1 MDFEYKISSK
11 KLKLENANLKDL
23 INVKD
28 NYLDIFNNICSDMSV
43 SDKFLDRFILFN
55 EDEEDIDEVLESMEL
70 YIDDKDNI
78 TGIYDNIWHDVNLDD
93 LINSIGL
100 LINVLEI
107 DYLIDF
113 DYDDGKE
120 KGSLSPYNMLK
131 FINKK
136 FKFEY
141 NYFKGLGEVNASELF
156 ETTLDPK
163 RRDLIKVNESKSD
176 EAIKMLDD
184 LFGNKTD
191 SRRELLNKYYQ
202 TV

>member
-1 MDFEYKISSK
+1 
-11 KLKLENANLKDL
+11 
-23 INVKD
+23 V
-28 NYLDIFNNICSDMSV
+28 FNNICSDMSV

-100 LINVLEI
+100 LINVLKI

-113 DYDDGKE
+113 NYDDGKE
-120 KGSLSPYNMLK
+120 KGSLSSYNMLN

-136 FKFEY
+136 FIYEY
-141 NYFKGLGEVNASELF
+141 NLNYF
-156 ETTLDPK
+156 
-163 RRDLIKVNESKSD
+163 
-176 EAIKMLDD
+176 
-184 LFGNKTD
+184 
-191 SRRELLNKYYQ
+191 
-202 TV
+202 